1 MKIKKHEKGAVFAL
15 FAVIIYSWQIGGKWM
30 TGWQL
35 RLWRKSL
42 LWSREQAARELG
54 VSLRTYKDY
63 ENAQTVKRAIAMA
76 TVTLTLIN
84 VMPAL
89 RSDQLSK
96 DLLLQM
102 LQKMTDSVA
111 AE

>member
-1 MKIKKHEKGAVFAL
+1 
-15 FAVIIYSWQIGGKWM
+15 M

-42 LWSREQAARELG
+42 MWSREQAARELG

-89 RSDQLSK
+89 RSEQLSK

-102 LQKMTDSVA
+102 LQKMSDGAA

>member
-1 MKIKKHEKGAVFAL
+1 
-15 FAVIIYSWQIGGKWM
+15 M

-35 RLWRKSL
+35 RLWRRSL
-42 LWSREQAARELG
+42 LWSRDRAAEELG

-63 ENAQTVKRAIAMA
+63 ENAERVKRSVAMA
-76 TVTLTLIN
+76 TVTLSLIN

-89 RSDQLSK
+89 KSDQLSK

-102 LQKMTDSVA
+102 LQKMTAEVSGKETGNDSGR
-111 AE
+111 

>member
-1 MKIKKHEKGAVFAL
+1 
-15 FAVIIYSWQIGGKWM
+15 M

-35 RLWRKSL
+35 KLWRKSL
-42 LWSREQAARELG
+42 LWSRERAAAELG

-63 ENAQTVKRAIAMA
+63 ENTKQVKRAVAMA

-89 RSDQLSK
+89 QSDQMSK
-96 DLLLQM
+96 EMLMQM
-102 LQKMTDSVA
+102 LREMTNTESLQ
-111 AE
+111 

>member
-1 MKIKKHEKGAVFAL
+1 
-15 FAVIIYSWQIGGKWM
+15 M

-35 RLWRKSL
+35 RLWRRGL
-42 LWSREQAARELG
+42 LWSRDRAAAELG

-63 ENAQTVKRAIAMA
+63 ENAERVKRSVAMA
-76 TVTLTLIN
+76 TVTLSLIN

-89 RSDQLSK
+89 KSDQLSK

-102 LQKMTDSVA
+102 LQKMT
-111 AE
+111 AEVSGK

>member
-1 MKIKKHEKGAVFAL
+1 
-15 FAVIIYSWQIGGKWM
+15 M

-35 RLWRKSL
+35 RLWRRSL
-42 LWSREQAARELG
+42 LWSRDMAAEELG

-63 ENAQTVKRAIAMA
+63 ENAERVKRSVAMA
-76 TVTLTLIN
+76 TVTLSLIN

-89 RSDQLSK
+89 KSDQLSK

-102 LQKMTDSVA
+102 LQKMT
-111 AE
+111 AEVSGKETGNDFGR

>member
-1 MKIKKHEKGAVFAL
+1 
-15 FAVIIYSWQIGGKWM
+15 M

-35 RLWRKSL
+35 RLWRRSL
-42 LWSREQAARELG
+42 LWSRDRAAEELG

-63 ENAQTVKRAIAMA
+63 ENAERVKRSVAMA
-76 TVTLTLIN
+76 TVTLSLIN

-89 RSDQLSK
+89 KSDQLSK

-102 LQKMTDSVA
+102 LQKMTSEVSGK
-111 AE
+111 

>member
-1 MKIKKHEKGAVFAL
+1 
-15 FAVIIYSWQIGGKWM
+15 M

-35 RLWRKSL
+35 RLWRRGL
-42 LWSREQAARELG
+42 LWSRDRAAAELG

-63 ENAQTVKRAIAMA
+63 ENAERVKRSVAMA
-76 TVTLTLIN
+76 TVTLSLIN

-89 RSDQLSK
+89 KSDQLSK

-102 LQKMTDSVA
+102 LQEMT
-111 AE
+111 AEVSEE

>member
-1 MKIKKHEKGAVFAL
+1 
-15 FAVIIYSWQIGGKWM
+15 M

-35 RLWRKSL
+35 RLWRRSL
-42 LWSREQAARELG
+42 LWSRDRAAEELG

-63 ENAQTVKRAIAMA
+63 ENAERVKRSVAMA
-76 TVTLTLIN
+76 TVTLSLIN

-89 RSDQLSK
+89 KSDQLSK

-102 LQKMTDSVA
+102 LQKMT
-111 AE
+111 AEVSGK

>member
-1 MKIKKHEKGAVFAL
+1 
-15 FAVIIYSWQIGGKWM
+15 M

-35 RLWRKSL
+35 RLWRRSL
-42 LWSREQAARELG
+42 LWSRDRAAEELG

-63 ENAQTVKRAIAMA
+63 ENAERVKRSVAMA
-76 TVTLTLIN
+76 TVTLSLIN

-89 RSDQLSK
+89 KSDQLSK

-102 LQKMTDSVA
+102 LQKMTSEVSGKEAGNDFGR
-111 AE
+111 

>member
-1 MKIKKHEKGAVFAL
+1 
-15 FAVIIYSWQIGGKWM
+15 M

-35 RLWRKSL
+35 KLWRKSL
-42 LWSREQAARELG
+42 LWSRERAAAELG

-63 ENAQTVKRAIAMA
+63 ENTREVKRAVAMA

-89 RSDQLSK
+89 QSDQMSK
-96 DLLLQM
+96 EMLMQM
-102 LQKMTDSVA
+102 LREMTNTEA
-111 AE
+111 LQ

>member
-1 MKIKKHEKGAVFAL
+1 
-15 FAVIIYSWQIGGKWM
+15 M

-35 RLWRKSL
+35 RLWRRGL
-42 LWSREQAARELG
+42 LWSRDRAAAELG

-63 ENAQTVKRAIAMA
+63 ENAERVKRSVAMA
-76 TVTLTLIN
+76 TVTLSLIN

-89 RSDQLSK
+89 KSDQLSK

-102 LQKMTDSVA
+102 LQKMTADVS
-111 AE
+111 EK